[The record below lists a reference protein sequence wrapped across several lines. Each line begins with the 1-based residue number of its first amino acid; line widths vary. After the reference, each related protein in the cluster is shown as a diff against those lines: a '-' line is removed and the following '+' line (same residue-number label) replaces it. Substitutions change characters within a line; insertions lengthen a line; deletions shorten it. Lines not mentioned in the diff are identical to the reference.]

1 MLYRIRRSG
10 FQDDKMTV
18 GTREVAVAVARE
30 LKAANRRLEDL
41 YMPPWCSV
49 KIEHINAAGFTDVT
63 AEFTEDK

>member
-1 MLYRIRRSG
+1 MLYRIRRFG

-18 GTREVAVAVARE
+18 GTREVAVDTVRI

-49 KIEHINAAGFTDVT
+49 KIERVHPAGFTDVT
-63 AEFTEDK
+63 TEFLED